1 MARTVSRHPRCSGIT
16 VCALAFAACGAEAKR
31 PPAGDS
37 TCADYRA
44 ALDECM
50 SELGLAHALGP
61 GVSRACAAD
70 ALTSRDRAYFGCVTE
85 VLDQTRCE
93 AEALPTI
100 RDALAVCHDTHLED
114 GS

>member
-16 VCALAFAACGAEAKR
+16 VCALAVAACGAEAKR

-61 GVSRACAAD
+61 GVSRACAA
-70 ALTSRDRAYFGCVTE
+70 AAARRAPVARARAG
-85 VLDQTRCE
+85 D
-93 AEALPTI
+93 
-100 RDALAVCHDTHLED
+100 VCRGVGL
-114 GS
+114 GQGQP